1 MDVAIFHKL
10 LISAVQKGASDVHLQ
25 AGHPPLLRINGDLME
40 VKYHPLSPDETAAI
54 AEEVLAHTYR
64 KDQLSSLTELDV
76 SYGIEGQARFRVN
89 IYRQRGTFAIILRVI
104 PVIVK
109 NFTELKLPPVIE
121 QISNLRRGLVLV
133 AGATG
138 NGKSTTLA
146 AMVEHIN
153 QTRRAH
159 ILTIEDPIEFLFK
172 NKMSAVSQREIGC
185 DTPGF
190 APALTAAL
198 RQDPDVI
205 MIGEMRDAET
215 VEIAMKAAETGHL
228 VLSSVHT
235 LDSVNTIAR
244 LMGFYPGDSEP
255 IARKRLADCLM
266 AIISLR
272 LLPTKGVLGRV
283 PAVEI
288 LRVTRTIQ
296 ECIRDAGK
304 TADIPSHLEKGQE
317 MYGMQ
322 TFDQHLVK
330 LVKDGSVDLE
340 VAKLSATNPADFERA
355 IMMEG

>member
-1 MDVAIFHKL
+1 MDVSIFHKL
-10 LISAVQKGASDVHLQ
+10 LVSAVQKGASDVHLQ
-25 AGHPPLLRINGDLME
+25 AGHAPLLRINGELME
-40 VKYHPLSPDETAAI
+40 VKYHPLSPEETASI
-54 AEEVLAHTYR
+54 AEEVLSHTYR
-64 KDQLSSLTELDV
+64 RDQAATLTELDV

-104 PVIVK
+104 PVVVK
-109 NFTELKLPPVIE
+109 SLAELNLPPVIE

-146 AMVEHIN
+146 AMVELIN

-172 NKMSAVSQREIGC
+172 NKMSAVSQREVGC

-190 APALTAAL
+190 GQALKAAL

-215 VEIAMKAAETGHL
+215 IEIAMKAAETGHL

-235 LDSVNTIAR
+235 LDSVSTIAR
-244 LMGFYPGDSEP
+244 LLGYYPGDEEP
-255 IARKRLADCLM
+255 IARKRLAECLM
-266 AIISLR
+266 AVISLR
-272 LLPTKGVLGRV
+272 LLPTKNILGRV

-288 LRVTRTIQ
+288 LRATRTIQ
-296 ECIRDAGK
+296 ECIKDASK
-304 TADIPSHLEKGQE
+304 TSDIPSHLQKGQE

-330 LVKDGSVDLE
+330 LVKEGAVDLE
-340 VAKLSATNPADFERA
+340 VAKTAASNPSDLERA